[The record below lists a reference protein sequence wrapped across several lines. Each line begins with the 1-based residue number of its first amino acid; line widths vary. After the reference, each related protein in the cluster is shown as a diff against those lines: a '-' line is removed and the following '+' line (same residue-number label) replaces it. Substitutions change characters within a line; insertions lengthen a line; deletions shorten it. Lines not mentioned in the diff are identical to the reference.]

1 MCAHTIVWYISCTA
15 RQTLVRQRTASRP
28 NPERAADRSLAQI
41 TIFRGRD
48 HRLPRSFAV
57 VVCAWLAVFAISISA
72 QTPAPSPGKP
82 AAAERDPLGR
92 DSPFS
97 TVTSFSTAAQR
108 GELAVA
114 AQFLQASG
122 RSEQQLQILARD
134 LNDLLDRYYTQPLT
148 ALSRA
153 AAGDLAD
160 GLAPDRERLPLVIGD
175 SSVDLFLTRVAE
187 PDGHSIWL
195 FSSESLARVPRLQR
209 TQEAT
214 WLESVMPATLLEQSY
229 FGLSL
234 AQWILWAASIFGP
247 ILVLWPLTAL
257 VTATGRRRIT
267 DVTRRAVFLSG
278 WNSLRW
284 PLVVGLTL
292 AIHLSAIRVV
302 GFALTTRLAY
312 ARVGLAIAIV
322 TAAMLVWR
330 LISISCRQARLMAL
344 RRGRSDTRSL
354 IALGERVVKVLV
366 ALLAVFGVLSVA
378 GLDLTTALA
387 GVGIVGVALALGA
400 QKTVE
405 NLLGGIFILTDQALA
420 VGDYC
425 RLSDREGWVE
435 DITLRSIRLRTVEQ
449 TLLSVPAG
457 LLAQGSIENFATRGK
472 IPLKSVLLLRYGTTG
487 DQLHTVLEAARQLL
501 AGHPSLEKD
510 SARIRLISFGAQ
522 AIELE
527 LFAFVTT
534 SDYAKFLEVRE
545 GILLKIAQIIE
556 SAGSAFAIPTQYVYM
571 GAQPDDRRLAA
582 GD

>member
-1 MCAHTIVWYISCTA
+1 MADA
-15 RQTLVRQRTASRP
+15 ALVRSRDFVARTWGRHC
-28 NPERAADRSLAQI
+28 AA
-41 TIFRGRD
+41 
-48 HRLPRSFAV
+48 
-57 VVCAWLAVFAISISA
+57 VCTLLLVLSTTTSA
-72 QTPAPSPGKP
+72 QVSGAPTPGK
-82 AAAERDPLGR
+82 AATAARDPLGR
-92 DSPFS
+92 DSPFG

-108 GELAVA
+108 GELALA
-114 AQFLQASG
+114 AQFLQAGG
-122 RSEQQLQILARD
+122 RSEQQLETLARE
-134 LNDLLDRYYTQPLT
+134 LNDLLDRYYTQPLN
-148 ALSRA
+148 AMSRSA
-153 AAGDLAD
+153 SGDLAD

-175 SSVDLFLTRVAE
+175 TSADLFLTRVSE
-187 PDGHSIWL
+187 PGGGSIWV
-195 FSSESLARVPRLQR
+195 FSSDSLARIPKLQR
-209 TQEAT
+209 SQQAT
-214 WLESVMPATLLEQSY
+214 WLERVMPETLLEQSY

-234 AQWILWAASIFGP
+234 AQWTLWTASIFGP

-257 VTATGRRRIT
+257 VTAMGRQRIQ

-284 PLVVGLTL
+284 PLVIGLTL

-302 GFALTTRLAY
+302 GFSLTSRLTY
-312 ARVGLAIAIV
+312 ARFGLAIAILTV
-322 TAAMLVWR
+322 AMLLWR
-330 LISISCRQARLMAL
+330 LISIACRQARLMAL

-354 IALGERVVKVLV
+354 IALGERVVKVFV
-366 ALLAVFGVLSVA
+366 ALLAVFGLLSVA

-405 NLLGGIFILTDQALA
+405 NLLGGIFILTDHALA

-457 LLAQGSIENFATRGK
+457 LLAQGSIENYSTRGK

-487 DQLHTVLEAARQLL
+487 EQLHAVLEGARQLL
-501 AGHPSLEKD
+501 IGHPSLEKD

-534 SDYAKFLEVRE
+534 SDYPKFLEVRE
-545 GILLKIAQIIE
+545 GILLQIAQIIE
-556 SAGSAFAIPTQYVYM
+556 SSGSAFAVPTQFIYM
-571 GAQPDDRRLAA
+571 RPETDRHLAPVGQTA
-582 GD
+582 RGTVTQADLIHS

>member
-1 MCAHTIVWYISCTA
+1 MSPA
-15 RQTLVRQRTASRP
+15 L
-28 NPERAADRSLAQI
+28 I
-41 TIFRGRD
+41 TVFRGSV
-48 HRLPRSFAV
+48 HRLATLLAV
-57 VVCAWLAVFAISISA
+57 VACAWLATLNTPISA
-72 QTPAPSPGKP
+72 QSKPSSGPAQTAP
-82 AAAERDPLGR
+82 RDPLGR
-92 DSPFS
+92 ESPFG
-97 TVTSFSTAAQR
+97 TIANFSNAAER
-108 GELAVA
+108 GDFTLA
-114 AQFLQASG
+114 AQFLQAGG
-122 RSEQQLQILARD
+122 RSPQVVQELAAD
-134 LNDLLDRYYTQPLT
+134 LSDLLDRYFTQPL
-148 ALSRA
+148 ASVSRS
-153 AAGDLAD
+153 AGGEIAD
-160 GLAPDRERLPLVIGD
+160 GLAADRERIALVIGD
-175 SSVDLFLTRVAE
+175 EKVDLFLTRVTDPAA
-187 PDGHSIWL
+187 GSIWL
-195 FSSESLARVPRLQR
+195 FSSDTLARVPRLHRSAQ
-209 TQEAT
+209 AT
-214 WLESVMPATLLEQSY
+214 WLERVMPATLLEQSY

-234 AQWILWAASIFGP
+234 AQWTLWAASILGP

-257 VTATGRRRIT
+257 VVAIGRKRIT

-284 PLVVGLTL
+284 PLVIGLTL

-302 GFALTTRLAY
+302 GFSLTSRLAY
-312 ARVGLAIAIV
+312 ARVGLAVAIL
-322 TAAMLVWR
+322 TAAMLVYR

-366 ALLAVFGVLSVA
+366 ALVAVFGLLSVA

-487 DQLHTVLEAARQLL
+487 EQLHAVLEGARQLL
-501 AGHPSLEKD
+501 VGHPSLEKD

-534 SDYAKFLEVRE
+534 SDYPKFLEVRE
-545 GILLKIAQIIE
+545 GVLLQIAQIIE
-556 SAGSAFAIPTQYVYM
+556 SAGSAFAVPTQFIYM
-571 GAQPDDRRLAA
+571 RADADDHGLAA
-582 GD
+582 GGRERGSATQADVMHS

>member
-1 MCAHTIVWYISCTA
+1 MFVPMADA
-15 RQTLVRQRTASRP
+15 ALVRSRDFVARTWVRHC
-28 NPERAADRSLAQI
+28 AAA
-41 TIFRGRD
+41 
-48 HRLPRSFAV
+48 
-57 VVCAWLAVFAISISA
+57 VCALLLVLGTTTAA
-72 QTPAPSPGKP
+72 QVPGAPSPGKP
-82 AAAERDPLGR
+82 ATPARDPLGR
-92 DSPFS
+92 DSPFG
-97 TVTSFSTAAQR
+97 TVTSFSTSAQR

-122 RSEQQLQILARD
+122 RSEQQLETLARE
-134 LNDLLDRYYTQPLT
+134 LNDLLDRYYTQPLA
-148 ALSRA
+148 ALSRSA
-153 AAGDLAD
+153 SGDVAD
-160 GLAPDRERLPLVIGD
+160 GLGADRERLPLVIGD
-175 SSVDLFLTRVAE
+175 TSVDLFLTRVAE
-187 PDGHSIWL
+187 PGGGSIWL
-195 FSSESLARVPRLQR
+195 FSSESLARIPRLQR
-209 TQEAT
+209 SQQAT
-214 WLESVMPATLLEQSY
+214 WLERVMPATLLEQSY

-234 AQWILWAASIFGP
+234 AQWTLWAASILGP

-257 VTATGRRRIT
+257 VVAIGRTRIA

-284 PLVVGLTL
+284 PLVIGLTL

-302 GFALTTRLAY
+302 GFSLTSRLAY
-312 ARVGLAIAIV
+312 ARVGLVVAIL

-366 ALLAVFGVLSVA
+366 ALLAVFGLLSVA

-387 GVGIVGVALALGA
+387 GVGIAGVAVALGA

-435 DITLRSIRLRTVEQ
+435 DITLRSIRLRTLEQ

-472 IPLKSVLLLRYGTTG
+472 IPLQSVLRLRYGTTG
-487 DQLHTVLEAARQLL
+487 EQLQAVLEGTRQLL
-501 AGHPSLEKD
+501 ARHSSLEKD
-510 SARIRLISFGAQ
+510 SARIRLTSFSAQ

-534 SDYAKFLEVRE
+534 SEYPKFLEVRE
-545 GILLKIAQIIE
+545 GLLLQVAQIIE
-556 SAGSAFAIPTQYVYM
+556 SSGSAFAIPTQFVYM
-571 GAQPDDRRLAA
+571 RAQPDDHRLAA
-582 GD
+582 AGETDRAAVTQADLMHS